1 MELPGEFLVDMEVAG
16 RWLRRA
22 AGWEYSWLVLLLL
35 LLLVSHFSI
44 IDSPEEPLFDE
55 KYYVEDARTILS
67 GEGELRREHP
77 PLGQLLVT
85 AGMAIFGDEPIGWR
99 FFPVILGTAGIALF
113 YLICRRL
120 ELPRSAAYVATFLLT
135 TENLTYTQASIAML
149 DVFMVT
155 FMLAAF
161 WFYLKG
167 NYPLAGLGVCLSTL
181 AKLSGA
187 LALPVIVL
195 HWLVAR
201 RDRRVYFWASMALAP
216 LLFFEL
222 LPLFDYF
229 VTGGLIEPIGRI
241 KEMLAATSSVTFEYV
256 VHPYE
261 SPPWD
266 WLWRVQVMV
275 MPYWYTPPYTGAISF
290 TVWAMIIPGALFM
303 VYQARKGN
311 RAALFGSFW
320 FLSTYL
326 VWIPITLITDRV
338 SFVYY
343 FYPTVGAI
351 CLGLGLAFRKTIAAT
366 RERAILKWAAR
377 AGIALFLV
385 VHGAVFVFL
394 SPVFGK
400 WIHLFEFLSLY

>member
-1 MELPGEFLVDMEVAG
+1 MEVAK
-16 RWLRRA
+16 RWLYRA
-22 AGWEYSWLVLLLL
+22 VRWEYSWLVLLLL
-35 LLLVSHFSI
+35 LLLISHFSI
-44 IDSPEEPLFDE
+44 INSPDKPVFDE
-55 KYYVEDARTILS
+55 KYYVEDARAILS
-67 GEGELRREHP
+67 GEGQIRREHP
-77 PLGQLLVT
+77 PLGELLVVS
-85 AGMAIFGDEPIGWR
+85 GMEIFGDEPLGWR
-99 FFPVILGTAGIALF
+99 FFPVLFGTAGIGLF
-113 YLICRRL
+113 YFACRRL
-120 ELPRSAAYVATFLLT
+120 DLPKSASYVATFLLA
-135 TENLTYTQASIAML
+135 TENQTYTQASIGML
-149 DVFMVT
+149 DVFSVT

-181 AKLSGA
+181 SKLNGA
-187 LALPVIVL
+187 LVLPVILL

-201 RDRRVYFWASMALAP
+201 RDRRVYFGASMVLAP

-229 VTGGLIEPIGRI
+229 ITGNLIGPVGRI
-241 KEMLAATSSVTFEYV
+241 KEMLLATQSVTFAYV

-266 WLWRVQVMV
+266 WLWRLQTMI

-290 TVWAMIIPGALFM
+290 TVWALTIPSVLFM
-303 VYQARKGN
+303 AFQAKKGN
-311 RAALFGSFW
+311 QAGLFGSFW

-338 SFVYY
+338 SFIYY

-351 CLGLGLAFRKTIAAT
+351 CLGLGLAFWKIIAAT
-366 RERAILKWAAR
+366 REKTTLKWVAR
-377 AGIALFLV
+377 IGIALFLAA
-385 VHGAVFVFL
+385 HIGSFVFL

-400 WIHLFEFLSLY
+400 WIHLFNYMSFY